1 MTLFSFIVPVYN
13 VVPYLRECLDSILAQ
28 QFSDFEVCLVDDGS
42 SDGSGEIC
50 DEYARYDARFK
61 VIHQPNG
68 GVSAARNQALDMAHG
83 EYIWFVDADDYIKE
97 GALAYLHQVIALSK
111 ADTIFFGAKHM
122 PNGTKP
128 SFTTD
133 NKSSFLCSHFSYC
146 NPFMLFKRSIIEA
159 HQLRFT
165 LGMKMAEDLE
175 FQYKYLLHC
184 ELPVAID
191 YNFYVIRERE
201 GSASRGKTAQVNN
214 LAANRIILEGMLKYV
229 EPLTDKGLDWLGL
242 RMAERIKSLMQ
253 AAFMTSLS
261 DTSEMNKLV
270 RSLIKQYQAKG
281 FMGFDDLS
289 FKLASIDVRLY
300 YLAYWILIKLKYKG
314 K

>member
-50 DEYARYDARFK
+50 DEYARHDARFK

-68 GVSAARNQALDMAHG
+68 GVSAARNQALDMAQG

-201 GSASRGKTAQVNN
+201 GSATRASASHLNN
-214 LAANRIILEGMLKYV
+214 YEASKQMLLTMLEYI
-229 EPLTDKGLDWLGL
+229 ECTNSKGVDWLGF
-242 RMAERIKSLMQ
+242 RMAERLKSMMQ
-253 AAFMTSLS
+253 SAFVIRIIPTHEVN
-261 DTSEMNKLV
+261 TFV
-270 RSLIKQYQAKG
+270 RYIIKQYCDNG
-281 FMGFDDLS
+281 FVAFKSSS
-289 FKLASIDVRLY
+289 FKLANIDIRLY
-300 YLAYWILIKLKYKG
+300 YIGFRILMMFKKKL
-314 K
+314 